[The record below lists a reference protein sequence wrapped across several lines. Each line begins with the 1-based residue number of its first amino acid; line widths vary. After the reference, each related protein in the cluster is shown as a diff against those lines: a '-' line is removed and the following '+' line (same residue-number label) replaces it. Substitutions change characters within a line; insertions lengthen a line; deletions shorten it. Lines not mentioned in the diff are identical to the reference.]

1 MSNQFENVIKEFDK
15 YSYYTEGK
23 ISRGIEEHRKG
34 QFALVFK
41 DSAGN
46 LLRGVRVHI
55 KQISHEFNFGCN
67 LF

>member
-34 QFALVFK
+34 QFAL
-41 DSAGN
+41 
-46 LLRGVRVHI
+46 
-55 KQISHEFNFGCN
+55 
-67 LF
+67 LFTRACIFSSRDPCPLGPRAVTQ